1 MSGKTR
7 ERVGAAMEVMDE
19 RFFATTSRTW
29 VDMMLQLVNGN
40 RGRRRAR
47 RAWGTAGT
55 VPHAFVGH
63 GWNRA
68 PRVHEAS
75 SRPVASGVE
84 GEAELAGLAVRRVA
98 QAGEGLIDAVVGL
111 A

>member
-1 MSGKTR
+1 METADVVVRGGRGARLEPCPTR
-7 ERVGAAMEVMDE
+7 
-19 RFFATTSRTW
+19 S
-29 VDMMLQLVNGN
+29 
-40 RGRRRAR
+40 
-47 RAWGTAGT
+47 WGTAGT

-98 QAGEGLIDAVVGL
+98 QAGEGLVDAVVGL
-111 A
+111 ADAVDVAGLLAVGDLAAQLVR